1 MAEQSRGP
9 DKPKIHPLRML
20 LLRKTE
26 QSRDLEESSGFAQSD
41 DLKQSSYPQQ
51 WDGPEQS
58 RDTDKP
64 KRHPLRMQ
72 LFREYLTK
80 LPDELLVMIASNL
93 NAFES
98 KQLRLTSKTCCRAAT
113 PRVFQEIKL
122 RMQKDSIKNF
132 LSIAFDDKLC
142 QHPKTIIFEF
152 GETRRVFT
160 HHTSFET
167 SLYQRPC
174 KSFKRTFMES
184 AADMMLNAMP
194 RLTNLDNFVMSD
206 DILRS
211 SMFTWRRL
219 WLTSNKWS
227 LHRFMRGD
235 VACQLSGILSVLS
248 LNKHLKRLSMRTCG
262 RAFWIDKYH
271 RISQAFPE
279 VLGIANE
286 ERERLTTEAP
296 IQLMSSAFRHLSSL
310 HLQMTVGATHYPLIT
325 RGVGDLLCN
334 LQNLKVLSV
343 FFETRFPITNYDLF
357 LNGQKCL
364 VERLSEGNLPH
375 LEYIS
380 LRNVATSEAHLLSF
394 FSKVSST
401 LKVLNMKCIQ
411 ILPGRGS
418 WASALP
424 ELRNLFKALEKV
436 DIATLMDGEI
446 RHFIAASW
454 HFVTST
460 DMIVTVAHRRAEAL
474 SLEQPQH
481 KKFLRDAYSH
491 YEADMEHFL
500 LRSAPHDPTLQ
511 IRQVVYMTEHPNFCE
526 WCRECSDRWRDKKT
540 SMRDEQNMLNRS
552 LGIREDIKALRDIE
566 DSVLDDSDGDE

>member
-1 MAEQSRGP
+1 
-9 DKPKIHPLRML
+9 
-20 LLRKTE
+20 
-26 QSRDLEESSGFAQSD
+26 
-41 DLKQSSYPQQ
+41 
-51 WDGPEQS
+51 
-58 RDTDKP
+58 
-64 KRHPLRMQ
+64 
-72 LFREYLTK
+72 
-80 LPDELLVMIASNL
+80 
-93 NAFES
+93 
-98 KQLRLTSKTCCRAAT
+98 
-113 PRVFQEIKL
+113 
-122 RMQKDSIKNF
+122 
-132 LSIAFDDKLC
+132 
-142 QHPKTIIFEF
+142 
-152 GETRRVFT
+152 
-160 HHTSFET
+160 
-167 SLYQRPC
+167 
-174 KSFKRTFMES
+174 MES